1 MLKTLRITNYALIDR
16 LELEFGPGL
25 TIITGE
31 TGAGKSIMLGA
42 LSLLLGGRADTRVIG
57 DSSRKSEVEAIFVDV
72 DPELRPVF
80 DERGIEWVDADSDGR
95 DGNEVIIRREISA
108 SGRSK
113 VYINDRSVTLLTLS
127 LVASRLIDIHSQ
139 HANAKLS
146 DPAEQLRVV
155 DLLSDNK
162 AQLAEYRK
170 EFAAYVDIRRR
181 LKALREEMSKSAE
194 NADFMKFQLEQLDK
208 LKPRRGELVETERR
222 FEVLS
227 DADEIRDRLRTMG
240 AMLGTGD
247 SGALTLI
254 SEAGAEAGKVD
265 FSLFGKEA
273 ENADIPR
280 RLASLSVELK
290 DIYETVCD
298 MAEEVDSDPAGLARL
313 SARMNS
319 YYEAVKNFRVKEA
332 DELVDLR
339 DELRRKLSDIGGEG
353 TELPQLEELSRL
365 AARRLKRVAAA
376 LTESRTVGAE
386 RLSRLIT
393 ETARPLGLSN
403 LTFQARLSTAKLG
416 PAGQDYMEFL
426 CSFNK
431 NGRMQPLADVA
442 SGGEVSRMMLSLKAI
457 LAGKMNLPTII
468 FDEVDTGVSG
478 EIADKMGAMMRDMGV
493 DMQVLVITH
502 LPQVAAKGNAHF
514 KVFKHDDE
522 SRTFTNVKRLSD
534 DERVREIASM
544 LSGSEVTG
552 SALAAARDLMKP

>member
-146 DPAEQLRVV
+146 YPAEQLRVV

>member
-468 FDEVDTGVSG
+468 FDEVDTGVLG

>member
-57 DSSRKSEVEAIFVDV
+57 DGSRKSEVEAIFVDV
-72 DPELRPVF
+72 DPDLRQIF
-80 DERGIEWVDADSDGR
+80 EERGIEWVDTDSQGR
-95 DGNEVIIRREISA
+95 EGNEVIIHREISA

-155 DLLSDNK
+155 DLLADNRS
-162 AQLAEYRK
+162 QLEDYRK

-181 LKALREEMSKSAE
+181 LKALREEISKSAE

-208 LKPRRGELVETERR
+208 LKPRRGELAETERR

-247 SGALTLI
+247 AGALTLL
-254 SEAGAEAGKVD
+254 SEAGAEAAKVD
-265 FSLFGKEA
+265 FSLFGAEA
-273 ENADIPR
+273 ENADILR
-280 RLASLSVELK
+280 RLASLTVELK

-298 MAEEVDSDPAGLARL
+298 MAEEVDSDPTELTRL

-319 YYEAVKNFRVKEA
+319 YYEAMKNFRVKEA

-339 DELRRKLSDIGGEG
+339 DELHRKLSNIGGEG
-353 TELPQLEELSRL
+353 TELPQLEEQSRQ
-365 AARRLKRVAAA
+365 AARRLKKVAAA
-376 LTESRTVGAE
+376 LTDSRVVGAG

-403 LTFQARLSTAKLG
+403 LSFEARQSTAKLG
-416 PAGQDYMEFL
+416 PSGQDYMEFL

-431 NGRMQPLADVA
+431 NGRLQPLADVA

-478 EIADKMGAMMRDMGV
+478 EIADKMGAMMRDMGN

-514 KVFKHDDE
+514 KVYKRDDE
-522 SRTFTNVKRLSD
+522 SRTFTNVKRLTEE
-534 DERVREIASM
+534 ERVKEIASM
-544 LSGSEVTG
+544 LSGSEVKE
-552 SALAAARDLMKP
+552 SALAAARDLLKS

>member
-1 MLKTLRITNYALIDR
+1 MLQSLHVKNLALM
-16 LELEFGPGL
+16 EETEVEFGRGL
-25 TIITGE
+25 NILTGE

-57 DSSRKSEVEAIFVDV
+57 DSSLKSEVEAIFVDV

>member
-254 SEAGAEAGKVD
+254 SEAGAEAGKAD

>member
-57 DSSRKSEVEAIFVDV
+57 DSSRKSEVEDIFVDV

>member
-16 LELEFGPGL
+16 LELEFSPGL

>member
-339 DELRRKLSDIGGEG
+339 DEVRRKLSDIGGEG